1 MEKTIRCTICGTEF
15 SDDELPEGTCGCPN
29 CGTKSLP
36 CDIKDDVSIKINWH
50 ELRILTIW
58 AENWAKYI
66 DKTDQKEEKL
76 LLSIMTI
83 TQRLEKQFPDKT
95 PLTLFREI
103 RELRKNYDIETNI
116 DNDKLLG
123 L

>member
-15 SDDELPEGTCGCPN
+15 LDYELPEGTCECPN

-58 AENWAKYI
+58 AENWARQI
-66 DKTDQKEEKL
+66 DEKKPADEKR

-83 TQRLEKQFPDKT
+83 AQRLEKQFPDKT

-103 RELRKNYDIETNI
+103 RELRKNYDIQTNI